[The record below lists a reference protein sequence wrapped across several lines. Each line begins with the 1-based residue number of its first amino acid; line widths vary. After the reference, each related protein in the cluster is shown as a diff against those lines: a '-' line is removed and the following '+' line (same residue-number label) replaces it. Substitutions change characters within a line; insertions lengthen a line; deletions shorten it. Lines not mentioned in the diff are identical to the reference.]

1 MESLRNELVAI
12 YKELNIPD
20 EVPENIIYAYE
31 PIEPIYD
38 NIYEA
43 IAKDPIK
50 YRYILDRIIE
60 TKFIEVVHQ
69 DTRNKLS
76 LLYPDDEELTY
87 KLLIDTATYYKIKCY
102 PNERGSWDD
111 EDCDKEYKLITHCT
125 PIYFTHY
132 FSNYCK
138 SNPNLIKF
146 LESRNIKCVHDGSY
160 NINTEL
166 YAFYESRK

>member
-20 EVPENIIYAYE
+20 EVPENIIYSYE

-60 TKFIEVVHQ
+60 TRFIEVIHQ
-69 DTRNKLS
+69 NTRNKLS

-87 KLLIDTATYYKIKCY
+87 KLLIDTASYYKIKCY

-111 EDCDKEYKLITHCT
+111 EDCDKEYKLITHC
-125 PIYFTHY
+125 PAVYFTNQ
-132 FSNYCK
+132 FTNYCW
-138 SNPNLIKF
+138 SNPNLSK
-146 LESRNIKCVHDGSY
+146 LLASKNITKIHDGS
-160 NINTEL
+160 NWVNPEL